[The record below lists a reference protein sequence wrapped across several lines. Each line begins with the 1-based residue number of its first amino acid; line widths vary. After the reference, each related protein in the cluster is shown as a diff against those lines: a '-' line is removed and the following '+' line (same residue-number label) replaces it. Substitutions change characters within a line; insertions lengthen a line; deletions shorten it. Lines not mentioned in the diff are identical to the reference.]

1 MNSFDVENY
10 SGVRRLVLVNSDQ
23 WINSWKFIN
32 LKCLHIAISY
42 QFHQTTTLSFF
53 RCRRKNSKT
62 FQQKLHLCYL
72 NYFTFLCCKLKVCP
86 TSIAYSVMP
95 WDSYDEPSLKE
106 INLNW
111 HKKGSQTYL
120 TDNRTLFS
128 NFTDRNLRQGL
139 FYNIININC
148 S

>member
-1 MNSFDVENY
+1 MNSVDVENY

-32 LKCLHIAISY
+32 LKCLHIAISL

-53 RCRRKNSKT
+53 WCSKI
-62 FQQKLHLCYL
+62 QKLFNKNYIYVTYL

-95 WDSYDEPSLKE
+95 LDSYDEPSLKE

-111 HKKGSQTYL
+111 HKNGSQTYL

-139 FYNIININC
+139 F
-148 S
+148 

>member
-1 MNSFDVENY
+1 MNSIDVENY

-32 LKCLHIAISY
+32 LKCLHIAIIFLVSLD
-42 QFHQTTTLSFF
+42 HDSFF
-53 RCRRKNSKT
+53 LLVQRNSKT

-86 TSIAYSVMP
+86 TSVVYSVMP

-111 HKKGSQTYL
+111 HKKGSQTYVI
-120 TDNRTLFS
+120 DNCTLFS

-139 FYNIININC
+139 F
-148 S
+148 